1 VCIAKNDCPRAI
13 AQEKFGSFEFMGRA
27 VSLSSKLQF
36 PEAAM
41 SKKGSRDKAEE
52 LRTDADNIRAEQC
65 RAGFASK
72 STPITVSK

>member
-1 VCIAKNDCPRAI
+1 
-13 AQEKFGSFEFMGRA
+13 
-27 VSLSSKLQF
+27 
-36 PEAAM
+36 M

-65 RAGFASK
+65 GAGFASK